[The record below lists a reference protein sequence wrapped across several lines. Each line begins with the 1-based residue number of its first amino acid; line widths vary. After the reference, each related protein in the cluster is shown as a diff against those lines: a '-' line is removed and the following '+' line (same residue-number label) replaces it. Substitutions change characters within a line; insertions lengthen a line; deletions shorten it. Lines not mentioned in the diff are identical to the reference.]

1 LYLVRHAKSSWDDE
15 SLSDFDRPLNKRGK
29 RDAPQMGEHL
39 KRVRLAN
46 PNVIITS
53 PALRA
58 RDTGGIL
65 ADVLGY
71 DPARIIWEERI
82 YGGDV
87 SDLLTIIRHIDHDC
101 LEAMLIGHNPGLT
114 NLAEVLSGEKVGNMP
129 TCGVFCMDFN
139 VLGWHLID
147 CGLGK
152 KVFFDVPKQI

>member
-1 LYLVRHAKSSWDDE
+1 MRHAKSSWDDD

-29 RDAPQMGEHL
+29 CDAPNMGEHL

-46 PNVIITS
+46 PNIMIIS

-58 RDTGGIL
+58 RDTGVLL

-71 DPARIIWEERI
+71 DSERIIWEERI

-87 SDLLTIIRHIDHDC
+87 ADLLTIIRHIDHDC
-101 LEAMLIGHNPGLT
+101 LEAMLIGHNPELT
-114 NLAEVLSGEKVGNMP
+114 KLAEVLSGERVDNMP
-129 TCGVFCMDFN
+129 TCSVFCMDFD
-139 VLGWHLID
+139 VLNWQMIEY
-147 CGLGK
+147 GLGK